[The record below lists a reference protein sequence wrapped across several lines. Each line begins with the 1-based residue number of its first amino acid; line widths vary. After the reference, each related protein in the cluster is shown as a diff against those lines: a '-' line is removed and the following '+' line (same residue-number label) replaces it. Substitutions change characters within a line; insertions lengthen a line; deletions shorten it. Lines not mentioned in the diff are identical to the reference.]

1 MDLQV
6 CAIIAI
12 VFCVSLISLFFIN
25 QKLRG
30 GKSFEDVLAE
40 KRQLAHLVG
49 GSRYAKKAKRV
60 GDSGGKSSASGGG
73 AKKEK
78 RKQQQRRANEQQQQ
92 QQLVAE
98 SETANDSDDGSEGSH
113 SAASSSNSPQHQQ
126 RVKVLP
132 AELSESEGAQTT
144 EELGS
149 HVSVSGTAQQTKVRS
164 AKLAQLL

>member
-49 GSRYAKKAKRV
+49 GSKYAKKA
-60 GDSGGKSSASGGG
+60 G
-73 AKKEK
+73 ARKVNADNNNKAGKKETRK
-78 RKQQQRRANEQQQQ
+78 ERKQKERREQQQ
-92 QQLVAE
+92 E
-98 SETANDSDDGSEGSH
+98 SEETPNDSDAGSESH
-113 SAASSSNSPQHQQ
+113 SASSNSPVHSKAPSATGH
-126 RVKVLP
+126 VEFSD
-132 AELSESEGAQTT
+132 AELIVDEVVVAVQQSK
-144 EELGS
+144 
-149 HVSVSGTAQQTKVRS
+149 VSVSVDLSRT
-164 AKLAQLL
+164 LFF